1 MSEKFDGSKIDYRP
15 ISSGSK
21 YTPRSIVMGLI
32 SAGVVVASFLTLA
45 YMQYQE
51 AKKHTKLCKQDP
63 RWSESEKVLSEMP
76 HTRRIEFT
84 VIDQKSK
91 KHICVVQK

>member
-15 ISSGSK
+15 TRSWSK
-21 YTPRSIVMGLI
+21 YTPKSIVMGVI
-32 SAGVVVASFLTLA
+32 SVGVVGTLPVFE

-51 AKKHTKLCKQDP
+51 AKKHTKLCQQDP